1 MCSCEE
7 QMRSIGKLAVN
18 AYILYLSSAHR
29 HFEFFDVFLLLLLLA
44 KESRFLFSLKFSV
57 SI

>member
-7 QMRSIGKLAVN
+7 PMRSIGKLAVN
-18 AYILYLSSAHR
+18 AYILYLSSAHG
-29 HFEFFDVFLLLLLLA
+29 HFEFFYVFLLLSLLT

>member
-7 QMRSIGKLAVN
+7 TMRSIGKLAVN
-18 AYILYLSSAHR
+18 GYILYLSLAHR
-29 HFEFFDVFLLLLLLA
+29 HFEFFDVFLLLSLFT

>member
-7 QMRSIGKLAVN
+7 PMRSIGKLVVN

-29 HFEFFDVFLLLLLLA
+29 HFDFFDVFLLLSLFT
-44 KESRFLFSLKFSV
+44 KESRLLFNLQFSV